1 MSRKWW
7 ATIITVA
14 VVIGLFATI
23 KLLPFWATLLAAGS
37 FAFGAF
43 SGYILKKENIVEK
56 VIEKPVEVIKE
67 VIKKVEVPVEKI
79 VYRDAA
85 AVEAEPQVAQE
96 SAEAIAE
103 DAPVESKPK
112 LKRKSRNRKV
122 AE

>member
-85 AVEAEPQVAQE
+85 VEAEPQIAQE

-122 AE
+122 TE

>member
-79 VYRDAA
+79 VYRDV

-96 SAEAIAE
+96 SAEAMAE

-112 LKRKSRNRKV
+112 RKSRNRKV
-122 AE
+122 TE